1 MLDGANGFTLT
12 GIDPYDR
19 SGASVSSAGDVN
31 GDGYDDLIIG
41 ARFADSNVRNS
52 GETYVVYGG
61 ASVTG
66 TDGAL
71 ALSAL
76 DGTNGFTLTGIDRND
91 FSGGSV
97 SSAGDVNGDGYDDLI
112 IGAFRA
118 DPDGKNS
125 AGETYVVYG
134 GAHAPGTGG
143 ALSLSVLGANG
154 FTLTGVDAFDQSGR
168 AVSSAGD
175 VNGDGYDDL
184 FIGAPLAE
192 PHGESGTGEGL
203 CGLWRG
209 DGDGEYRAGQGGR
222 YCFRR

>member
-1 MLDGANGFTLT
+1 MTNINDNDPLSMLDGANGFTLT

-76 DGTNGFTLTGIDRND
+76 DGTNGLPSPGLTGMT
-91 FSGGSV
+91 FP
-97 SSAGDVNGDGYDDLI
+97 A
-112 IGAFRA
+112 
-118 DPDGKNS
+118 
-125 AGETYVVYG
+125 
-134 GAHAPGTGG
+134 APCRQR
-143 ALSLSVLGANG
+143 VM
-154 FTLTGVDAFDQSGR
+154 
-168 AVSSAGD
+168 
-175 VNGDGYDDL
+175 
-184 FIGAPLAE
+184 
-192 PHGESGTGEGL
+192 
-203 CGLWRG
+203 
-209 DGDGEYRAGQGGR
+209 
-222 YCFRR
+222 